1 MARREERRGAIS
13 SSDSQGKKMV
23 FLRKKSFEIYVKYLA
38 TFPSAP
44 IPPSKKPVRRFKK
57 SKCLLFPEKTA
68 FWEKKSFKSW

>member
-1 MARREERRGAIS
+1 MTSDLKNPGVQVKKWRANAMARRDERRGAIS

-44 IPPSKKPVRRFKK
+44 IPPSKKTCSPFQ
-57 SKCLLFPEKTA
+57 E
-68 FWEKKSFKSW
+68 E